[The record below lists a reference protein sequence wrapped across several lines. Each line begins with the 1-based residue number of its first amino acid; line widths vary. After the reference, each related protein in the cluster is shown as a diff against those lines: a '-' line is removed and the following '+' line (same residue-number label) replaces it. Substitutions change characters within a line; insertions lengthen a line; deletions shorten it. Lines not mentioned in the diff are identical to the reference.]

1 MVKELSLQPDG
12 SLPMV
17 AFGAPVRSWIKQQYG
32 QTVNVLGLAQISPA
46 EGKSVSV
53 LGANHPSYIWY
64 AADPESYDGDEQKAD
79 EAGLKVMGQDLSAA
93 CWQAGMGQKPASD
106 PNVLLKACM
115 NTWQVT
121 RKEQTCEL
129 FYTSVR
135 KLSQEQ
141 ANAKCAT
148 PAIKTQLKQLRNA
161 APAPFNTEP
170 AL

>member
-1 MVKELSLQPDG
+1 M
-12 SLPMV
+12 
-17 AFGAPVRSWIKQQYG
+17 
-32 QTVNVLGLAQISPA
+32 
-46 EGKSVSV
+46 
-53 LGANHPSYIWY
+53 
-64 AADPESYDGDEQKAD
+64 
-79 EAGLKVMGQDLSAA
+79 KVMGQDLSAA

-135 KLSQEQ
+135 DLSPEQ

-148 PAIKTQLKQLRNA
+148 PTIKNQLKQLKNA
-161 APAPFNTEP
+161 APTPAITAP

>member
-1 MVKELSLQPDG
+1 MVKELSQHGDV

-32 QTVNVLGLAQISPA
+32 QTVGVLGLAQISPQA
-46 EGKSVSV
+46 GKSVAV

-64 AADPESYDGDEQKAD
+64 AADPATYGGDEQKAD
-79 EAGLKVMGQDLSAA
+79 DAGLIVMGQDLSAA

-106 PNVLLKACM
+106 ANVLLKACM

-135 KLSQEQ
+135 KLTPQQ

-148 PAIKTQLKQLRNA
+148 PAIKAQLKQLKN
-161 APAPFNTEP
+161 APAPTAIIAP
-170 AL
+170 VL

>member
-1 MVKELSLQPDG
+1 PASKT
-12 SLPMV
+12 V
-17 AFGAPVRSWIKQQYG
+17 ALLCS
-32 QTVNVLGLAQISPA
+32 
-46 EGKSVSV
+46 
-53 LGANHPSYIWY
+53 NHPSYIWY
-64 AADPESYDGDEQKAD
+64 ADDPATYDGNEQTAD

-93 CWQAGMGQKPASD
+93 GWQAGMGQKPAGD

-135 KLSQEQ
+135 NLTPEQ

-148 PAIKTQLKQLRNA
+148 PVIKAQLTQLKTAAPIPTLA
-161 APAPFNTEP
+161 APA
-170 AL
+170 L

>member
-1 MVKELSLQPDG
+1 
-12 SLPMV
+12 
-17 AFGAPVRSWIKQQYG
+17 
-32 QTVNVLGLAQISPA
+32 VLGLAQISPA
-46 EGKSVSV
+46 VGKTVSV

-64 AADPESYDGDEQKAD
+64 AASPDTYDGNEQKAD

-135 KLSQEQ
+135 NLTPEQ

-148 PAIKTQLKQLRNA
+148 PSIKTQLKQLKNA
-161 APAPFNTEP
+161 APAPSITAP

>member
-1 MVKELSLQPDG
+1 MVKELSLPPKG
-12 SLPMV
+12 ALPMV

-32 QTVNVLGLAQISPA
+32 QTVGVLGLAQISPIP
-46 EGKSVSV
+46 GKTVSV

-64 AADPESYDGDEQKAD
+64 AASPDTYDGNEQKAD

-106 PNVLLKACM
+106 ANVLLKACM

-135 KLSQEQ
+135 NLTPEQ

-148 PAIKTQLKQLRNA
+148 SAIKAQLKQLKDA
-161 APAPFNTEP
+161 APTPTISAP

>member
-1 MVKELSLQPDG
+1 
-12 SLPMV
+12 MV

-32 QTVNVLGLAQISPA
+32 QTVGVLGLAQISPGA
-46 EGKSVSV
+46 GQTVPV

-64 AADPESYDGDEQKAD
+64 AASPDTYEGNEQKAD

-106 PNVLLKACM
+106 PNVMLKACM

-129 FYTSVR
+129 FYSSVR
-135 KLSQEQ
+135 NLPSEQ

-148 PAIKTQLKQLRNA
+148 PAIKAQLKQLKNA
-161 APAPFNTEP
+161 APSPAIATP

>member
-1 MVKELSLQPDG
+1 MVKELSLRPG
-12 SLPMV
+12 GALPMV

-32 QTVNVLGLAQISPA
+32 QTVGVLSLAQISP
-46 EGKSVSV
+46 EPGKTVAV

-64 AADPESYDGDEQKAD
+64 AASPDSYDGDEQKAD
-79 EAGLKVMGQDLSAA
+79 DAGLKVMGQDLSAA

-106 PNVLLKACM
+106 ANVLLKACL

-135 KLSQEQ
+135 HLTPEQ

-148 PAIKTQLKQLRNA
+148 APIKAQLKQLKNA
-161 APAPFNTEP
+161 APAPTVIAP

>member
-1 MVKELSLQPDG
+1 MVQELSLSARG
-12 SLPMV
+12 ALPMV

-32 QTVNVLGLAQISPA
+32 QTVNVLSLAQISPTP
-46 EGKSVSV
+46 GQSVSV

-64 AADPESYDGDEQKAD
+64 AASPDTYDGNEQKAD

-135 KLSQEQ
+135 NLSPEE

-148 PAIKTQLKQLRNA
+148 PAIKAQLKQLKNA
-161 APAPFNTEP
+161 APTPAIAAP